1 MGYLMSSLNDG
12 KCFFVMGTAPD
23 SGKSTIG
30 KDVYKRQAFLSLFIL
45 NSEENYEGKNT
56 EKSDYGYDEETNSEK
71 MGWSCNA
78 SNGAGGKNAVWNKAF
93 YISGRSG

>member
-1 MGYLMSSLNDG
+1 MRE
-12 KCFFVMGTAPD
+12 KTQ
-23 SGKSTIG
+23 K
-30 KDVYKRQAFLSLFIL
+30 
-45 NSEENYEGKNT
+45 
-56 EKSDYGYDEETNSEK
+56 KSDYGYDEETNSEK